1 MAVDIARAQQAN
13 VRGLHAIRANDGAAA
28 VAAFA
33 EAVAADPDSAAL
45 WVNLA
50 HGHRLLADAAGE
62 RAALERAL
70 SIDRTDVIA
79 QLRMA
84 QLLQRIGEERAAL
97 AAWELVLHL
106 TRSVNDLPA
115 AMVAEIA
122 QGESYAASLRER
134 LVRAVKD
141 ATQALAPADPAAP
154 PPDETTARRIRAFVE
169 VAVGDRRIYPNV
181 CSGLHYPF
189 LPADE
194 FFDRRHFPWLD
205 ALEAAAPVV
214 RAELDA
220 LLAGPGPSLRPYVQ
234 MEKGLPRNL
243 WSDLDHSPVWNACF
257 LWEYG
262 RPNEAVLA
270 RCPET
275 AALLRDLPLL
285 AIPGRGPNAF
295 FSILAPGGKIP
306 PHTGVTNTR
315 TIIHLGLD
323 VPDGCGMRV
332 GGETRDWHDGA
343 AFAFDDT
350 IEHEVWNP
358 SDRPRAI
365 LILDCW
371 NPHLDAT
378 ERAAVARYLET
389 SETVLA

>member
-13 VRGLHAIRANDGAAA
+13 ARGVNAIRAADGAAA

-50 HGHRLLADAAGE
+50 HGHRLIADIAGE
-62 RAALERAL
+62 RAALGRAL
-70 SIDRTDVIA
+70 EIDRTDVIA
-79 QLRMA
+79 QLRLA
-84 QLLQRIGEERAAL
+84 QLLQHGGEERAAL

-106 TRSVNDLPA
+106 SRAANDLPP
-115 AMVAEIA
+115 AMLAEIA
-122 QGESYAASLRER
+122 EGEAYMAQLRER
-134 LVRAVKD
+134 LIRAVRD
-141 ATQALAPADPAAP
+141 ATQALVQATPAAG
-154 PPDETTARRIRAFVE
+154 DTAERRITAFVD
-169 VAVGDRRIYPNV
+169 VAVGARPIYPNV

-194 FFDRRHFPWLD
+194 FFDRRHFAWFD
-205 ALEAAAPVV
+205 ELEAAAPIV

-220 LLAGPGPSLRPYVQ
+220 LLAGPCPSLRPYVQ
-234 MEKGLPRNL
+234 MEKGLPHNV
-243 WSDLDHSPVWNACF
+243 WSDLDHSLEWSACF

-262 RPNEAVLA
+262 RPNDDVLA

-275 AALLRDLPLL
+275 AALLRRLPLL

-295 FSILAPGGKIP
+295 FSILAPNGRIP

-315 TIIHLGLD
+315 AIVHLGLD
-323 VPDGCGMRV
+323 VPAGCAMRV
-332 GGETRDWHDGA
+332 GGETRHWREGA

-371 NPHLDAT
+371 NPHLGQS
-378 ERAAVARYLET
+378 ERAAITRYFET
-389 SETVLA
+389 SEIALK